1 MHRQAMSPLFRLS
14 SWCLGV
20 WVVSVAPAVASAA
33 ESGPPAENQRRAAA
47 LVDIG
52 RLRLELGTP
61 EDTAAAAETLKQ
73 AARLDPG
80 NIRARFWLAAAWLR
94 AGGLGSA
101 RPLDPESAGRAGL
114 ELEAVFR
121 LAALERTG
129 ESEDLRLRAITLLD
143 LAAQEL
149 PASEKRFGPW
159 WTKRRAELA
168 AEHNLVT
175 LAHLVARGDTLPAIA
190 KRYYGDAGLTARI
203 TEANP
208 TVDFRNL
215 KAGTKLTIPG
225 MRLAPPAPRPAADR
239 VDSELLKQLA
249 SPAPAA
255 ERRAAAARLAR
266 RECLMAVP
274 GLAAALRADESQ
286 WVRAECAKSLGLIG
300 SPDAEPAL
308 CSALRADPWP
318 GCRLSAVRAL
328 AQLGGP
334 GAAAT
339 LLAGLED
346 TSPQVA
352 AASARALGTLGLAEA
367 AGPLLGALGSGSETL
382 RRAAAAA
389 LADLAGREALAAGER
404 ERLAVLAKKGPPAAR
419 AAALLALARADS
431 AAAVSALVEALDG
444 DETVRRAA
452 AEGLARVATAA
463 SGAKIEPK
471 TVERLGRLAAA
482 GDDPATALGAALAA
496 ARAGQGTPAGKEA
509 LAALAALL
517 DEHRAIYW
525 ADAEEPESAAALAA
539 RALVELTGK
548 RLPPERAAWTAWLQ
562 QEDR

>member
-1 MHRQAMSPLFRLS
+1 MNRQAISPQFWLS
-14 SWCLGV
+14 CWYLGLLAWSAV
-20 WVVSVAPAVASAA
+20 PAASAA
-33 ESGPPAENQRRAAA
+33 ENGPPAEVQRRAAA

-52 RLRLELGTP
+52 RLRLEMGTP
-61 EDTAAAAETLKQ
+61 EDFAAAIETLRQ
-73 AARLDPG
+73 AARLDPA
-80 NIRARFWLAAAWLR
+80 NIRARFWLGSALLR
-94 AGGLGSA
+94 FGGLGSA

-129 ESEDLRLRAITLLD
+129 ESEDLRLRAVTLLD

-168 AEHNLVT
+168 AEHNVVT
-175 LAHLVARGDTLPAIA
+175 IAHLVARGETLPAIA
-190 KRYYGDAGLTARI
+190 KRYYGDAGLAARI

-215 KAGTKLTIPG
+215 KAGQKLAIPG
-225 MRLAPPAPRPAADR
+225 MRLAAPAPRPALDR
-239 VDSELLKQLA
+239 FEAELLKQLA

-255 ERRAAAARLAR
+255 ERRAAAERLAR

-286 WVRAECAKSLGLIG
+286 LVRAECARSLGLIG

-318 GCRLSAVRAL
+318 GCRLSAARAL
-328 AQLGGP
+328 GQLGGP

-339 LLAGLED
+339 LLAALED
-346 TSPQVA
+346 ASPQVA

-367 AGPLLGALGSGSETL
+367 AGPLLGTLGSGGEVL

-389 LADLAGREALAAGER
+389 LADLAGRQALAAGDR
-404 ERLAVLAKKGPPAAR
+404 ERLAGLASKGPPAAR
-419 AAALLALARADS
+419 AAALLALARADPS
-431 AAAVSALVEALDG
+431 AAGSALVEALDA

-452 AEGLARVATAA
+452 AEGIARAA
-463 SGAKIEPK
+463 AAGVKIEPK

-496 ARAGQGTPAGKEA
+496 ARAGQGAPAGKEA

-525 ADAEEPESAAALAA
+525 ADADEPEPAAGLAG
-539 RALVELTGK
+539 RALVELTGQ
-548 RLPPERAAWTAWLQ
+548 RLPPDRAAWTAWLQ
-562 QEDR
+562 REDR